1 MKSILYIFSIV
12 ISIQISA
19 QTKSRFSAEINYGVQ
34 GNYFVR
40 SYNEIGRPDGT
51 AFLNKNF
58 IGTIGGAEIIYRAT
72 NMASWGLAFSKS
84 TNTRSVTYN
93 TRINGVDVYIGDF
106 DIKHENRFYQLFY
119 QRKFSKKLPSLS
131 YEIGLFYVRFQQQEI
146 NIGSGVLFNQRNW
159 KSSKLEE
166 GGAFVGI
173 KFEKY
178 IDKKIALGIKSRL
191 YYIITADQLE
201 SITLTPTLTYHF

>member
-1 MKSILYIFSIV
+1 MKSILFIFAIA
-12 ISIQISA
+12 ISLQIKA

-34 GNYFVR
+34 GNFFVR

-58 IGTIGGAEIIYRAT
+58 VGSIGGAEILYRAT
-72 NMASWGLAFSKS
+72 NRALWGIAFSKS

-93 TRINGVDVYIGDF
+93 TRINGVGVYINSF
-106 DIKHENRFYQLFY
+106 DIKHESRFYQLFY
-119 QRKFSKKLPSLS
+119 QRRFSKKQPSLT
-131 YEIGLFYVRFQQQEI
+131 YEVGLYYLRVQQQEVA
-146 NIGSGVLFNQRNW
+146 IGNSIGFEQRNW
-159 KSSKLEE
+159 KNSKLEE

-178 IDKKIALGIKSRL
+178 IDKKTALGIKSRL
-191 YYIITADQLE
+191 YYTISVDQFE
-201 SITLTPTLTYHF
+201 AITLTPTLTYHF

>member
-1 MKSILYIFSIV
+1 MKSILFIFAV
-12 ISIQISA
+12 AISLQVNA

-58 IGTIGGAEIIYRAT
+58 IGTIGGAEILCRTT
-72 NMASWGLAFSKS
+72 NMASWGIAFSKS

-93 TRINGVDVYIGDF
+93 TRINGVGVFIRDF

-119 QRKFSKKLPSLS
+119 QRKFSKKLPSLT
-131 YEIGLFYVRFQQQEI
+131 YEIGLFYLRSQQQEVS
-146 NIGSGVLFNQRNW
+146 IGNSVLFDQRNW
-159 KSSKLEE
+159 KNSKLEE
-166 GGAFVGI
+166 GGAFVGF
-173 KFEKY
+173 KFEKF
-178 IDKKIALGIKSRL
+178 IDKKIALGIKSRV
-191 YYIITADQLE
+191 YYTISVDQLE
-201 SITLTPTLTYHF
+201 SIALTPTLTYHF

>member
-1 MKSILYIFSIV
+1 MKSIMCIFAIV
-12 ISIQISA
+12 FAVQIKA
-19 QTKSRFSAEINYGVQ
+19 QTKSRFSAEINYGIQ

-58 IGTIGGAEIIYRAT
+58 IGTIGGAEILYRAT
-72 NMASWGLAFSKS
+72 NMASWGIAFSKS
-84 TNTRSVTYN
+84 TNTRNVSYS
-93 TRINGVDVYIGDF
+93 TRINGVSVSIGDF
-106 DIKHENRFYQLFY
+106 DLKHENRFYQLFY
-119 QRKFSKKLPSLS
+119 QRKFAKKLPSLT
-131 YEIGLFYVRFQQQEI
+131 YEIGLFYVRFQQQEVS
-146 NIGSGVLFNQRNW
+146 IGNSVSFGQRNW
-159 KSSKLEE
+159 KNSKLEE
-166 GGAFVGI
+166 GGAFVGF

-178 IDKKIALGIKSRL
+178 IDKKIALGIKSRV

>member
-1 MKSILYIFSIV
+1 MKNAFFIIALV
-12 ISIQISA
+12 LALQTKA
-19 QTKSRFSAEINYGVQ
+19 QTKSRFSTEINYGIQ

-84 TNTRSVTYN
+84 TNTRNVSYSTS
-93 TRINGVDVYIGDF
+93 INGVSVSIGDF
-106 DIKHENRFYQLFY
+106 DLKHENRFYQLFY
-119 QRKFSKKLPSLS
+119 QRKFSKKLPSLT
-131 YEIGLFYVRFQQQEI
+131 YEIGLFYVRFQQQEVS
-146 NIGSGVLFNQRNW
+146 IGNSVSFGQRNW
-159 KSSKLEE
+159 KNSKLEE

-178 IDKKIALGIKSRL
+178 IDKKIALGIKSRV
-191 YYIITADQLE
+191 YYIVTADQLE